1 MGIQKLGIS
10 LAENIVKATRTIA
23 QDGHKVGYSRLKR
36 VFTSG
41 QNYSCYDELV
51 LSTKNK
57 ILGNIPKEIID
68 IIVRLNPSAKGQT
81 IKSAQNAFGN
91 VARTLKGVELAEIT
105 ALKNMTSRED
115 EISFLL
121 KEFYPN
127 LRLEALSTNSK
138 QIIGEA
144 NSAFT
149 ESISNILQANCRTN
163 LEYLGSGQ
171 FGNAYRLSIL
181 DEAGNNIIHNRVIK
195 VFKDDHLNV
204 ELAALKR
211 KKIKELLSK
220 YKDDE
225 LFEIYKSTPVQSN
238 SKFKFSIKVSD
249 EQKKQTFINSMRSK
263 RIEYEGMNVDS
274 LEKDFLMQTRAMR
287 DCHGL
292 YAEANSTFR
301 LKNILGHN
309 MSKTDAVN
317 TDMYDLD
324 IGYSISQFSDNLLPK
339 TTSKIDFYHLGLDY
353 GDSKKANYV
362 ADRLI
367 DFGGITKETE
377 ELADKIVLRYYKKI
391 MNRTNPKEQA
401 ELIQQYK
408 RLLDNPKTPH
418 RENIEKAIQI
428 AERRIQRGV
437 KLNNLSR

>member
-1 MGIQKLGIS
+1 MGLQKLGIS
-10 LAENIVKATRTIA
+10 FAENIVKATKTIA
-23 QDGHKVGYSRLKR
+23 TDEQKVGYSRLKR

-41 QNYSCYDELV
+41 QNYSCYDKLV
-51 LSTKNK
+51 LSAKNK
-57 ILGNIPKEIID
+57 IIGNVPKEIID
-68 IIVRLNPSAKGQT
+68 IIVKLNPSTKGQT
-81 IKSAQNAFGN
+81 IKTAQNAFGN

-105 ALKNMTSRED
+105 ALKNLTNRED

-127 LRLEALSTNSK
+127 LKLEALSTNSK
-138 QIIGEA
+138 QIIREA
-144 NSAFT
+144 NSTFA
-149 ESISNILQANCRTN
+149 ESISNILQTNCKTN

-171 FGNAYRLSIL
+171 FGNAYKLSIL
-181 DEAGNNIIHNRVIK
+181 DETGNNIIHNRVIK

-204 ELAALKR
+204 KLAALKK
-211 KKIKELLSK
+211 KKIKELLCK
-220 YKDDE
+220 YTDDE

-249 EQKKQTFINSMRSK
+249 EQKKRTFINRIQSK
-263 RIEYEGMNVDS
+263 RLEYEGMNVDN
-274 LEKDFLMQTRAMR
+274 LEKDFLMQTRAMQ

-317 TDMYDLD
+317 ADMYDLD
-324 IGYSISQFSDNLLPK
+324 IGYSISEYSDNLLPK

-353 GDSKKANYV
+353 GDSKSANYV
-362 ADRLI
+362 AGRLV

-377 ELADKIVLRYYKKI
+377 KLADKIVLRYYKKI
-391 MNRTNPKEQA
+391 MNRVNSKEQA
-401 ELIQQYK
+401 ELINQYK
-408 RLLDNPKTPH
+408 KLIDNPKTPH
-418 RENIEKAIQI
+418 RKSIEKAIRL
-428 AERRIQRGV
+428 AEMRIKNGV
-437 KLNNLSR
+437 KVNN